1 MNRTLILIIVLIL
14 SVVGLLFLSLK
25 PQPPKEEVTAPV
37 SVAQT
42 TLALTTPRASESA
55 FVSDVVINTRG
66 NKATAVQLEL
76 SYNPEALTNVEI
88 VPGTFF
94 ATAEE
99 LIKKID
105 TENGRISYALG
116 VGLGQK
122 GVMGQGVI
130 ATLSFSKL
138 QTVGITSIDFAPKS
152 LVSAEGIAI
161 SVLKETLGT
170 NFDLSTSY
178 SSPSAR

>member
-1 MNRTLILIIVLIL
+1 MSRTLILIIVLIL

-25 PQPPKEEVTAPV
+25 PQPPKEEVTVPV

-42 TLALTTPRASESA
+42 TLALTVPRATESA
-55 FVSDVVINTRG
+55 FLSDVVINTRG

-76 SYNPEALTNVEI
+76 SYNPEALTEVDI
-88 VPGTFF
+88 APGTFF
-94 ATAEE
+94 ATPDE

-122 GVMGQGVI
+122 GVQGVGVI

-138 QTVGITSIDFAPKS
+138 QTAGITSIDFAPKS
-152 LVSAEGIAI
+152 LVSAEGIAQ

-170 NFDLSTSY
+170 KFDLSTPLST
-178 SSPSAR
+178 PSAR